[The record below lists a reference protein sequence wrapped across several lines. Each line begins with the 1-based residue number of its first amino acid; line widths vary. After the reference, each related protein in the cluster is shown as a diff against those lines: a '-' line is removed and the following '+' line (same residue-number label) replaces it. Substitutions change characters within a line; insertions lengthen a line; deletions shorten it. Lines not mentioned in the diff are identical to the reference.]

1 MSTPFAKALLGGPHL
16 VMRPASFA
24 VPARAQ
30 TVCAWPDDAGT
41 NACRRSGRL
50 FHRIPNGT
58 RGRARPYVPGDFS
71 PDAESTVH
79 SGPTH

>member
-1 MSTPFAKALLGGPHL
+1 MSTPFAKALLGGAAL
-16 VMRPASFA
+16 VIAASFA

-30 TVCAWPDDAGT
+30 TVCAWPTMLGQCLPPPPGGSFIASPTGPWET
-41 NACRRSGRL
+41 
-50 FHRIPNGT
+50 
-58 RGRARPYVPGDFS
+58 RPYVPGDFS